1 MTRRNT
7 DHQASRLIVNHSST
21 VVLEDLN
28 VVEITSSAKGT
39 VNNPG
44 KNVAQK
50 AGLNRSINATVW
62 GQLDGMLQLQVPGSA
77 QDPIPLHESELQQ
90 VRSPGQSE

>member
-1 MTRRNT
+1 MTLRNT
-7 DHQASRLIVNHSST
+7 NHQASCLIANHSST

-28 VVEITSSAKGT
+28 VVAMTSSAKGT
-39 VNNPG
+39 VDNPS
-44 KNVAQK
+44 KNVARK

-62 GQLDGMLQLQVPGSA
+62 GQLNGMLQLQVPGSA
-77 QDPIPLHESELQQ
+77 QDPSLLHESGLQQ